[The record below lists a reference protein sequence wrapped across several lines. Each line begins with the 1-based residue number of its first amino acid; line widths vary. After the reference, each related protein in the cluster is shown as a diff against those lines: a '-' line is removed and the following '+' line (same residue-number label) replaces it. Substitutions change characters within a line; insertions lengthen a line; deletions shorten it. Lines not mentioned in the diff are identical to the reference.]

1 MPNIKNSGEL
11 INKYILNT
19 CTREEMDRLLKI
31 IGDEKDEDNI
41 TQILKDHWEEL
52 GESTDTKKLDVE
64 KKFSILMEEIK
75 KEIPVSF
82 IDKKRGNWPR
92 FFAAAAIIIC
102 IISTGAYFLF
112 KSVSLR
118 QIANADKLS
127 KANNKNNDIH
137 PGKNTATLTLSDG
150 TTVILDETQNGTV
163 STQGNTKILKLD
175 NGILS
180 YNASNKG
187 KVVEVLYN
195 TISTPKGGQYQLLLS
210 DGSKVWLN
218 AASSLKFP
226 AAFTGKERKVE
237 LLGEAYFEV
246 AKNENMPF
254 KVKADGM
261 EVEVL
266 GTHFNINSY
275 DDESIVRTTLLEGS
289 VKINGVKSKS
299 FLKPGQQAK
308 LDRDGDIRVINDA
321 DIDEAVAWK
330 EGRFQ
335 FNRADIHEVMRQIAR
350 WYNVNIEYRGIVSS
364 HFGGTISR
372 DVNLSQVLKMLQ
384 LTGEVKFYVED
395 RKVVVIPNV
404 L

>member
-1 MPNIKNSGEL
+1 MPNIENSREL

-19 CTREEMDRLLKI
+19 CTREEMDKLLKI

-41 TQILKDHWEEL
+41 TQMLKDHWEEL
-52 GESTDTKKLDVE
+52 GEKADTKKLDIE
-64 KKFSILMEEIK
+64 KKFSLLMAEIK
-75 KEIPVSF
+75 KEVPVSF
-82 IDKKRGNWPR
+82 IDKNRRNWYR
-92 FFAAAAIIIC
+92 FFAAAAVIIGILF
-102 IISTGAYFLF
+102 TGAYFLF
-112 KSVSLR
+112 KSASSPQV
-118 QIANADKLS
+118 AKADKLTS
-127 KANNKNNDIH
+127 NKNNEIH
-137 PGKNTATLTLSDG
+137 PGKNTAILTLSDG
-150 TTVILDETQNGTV
+150 TTVILDDAQKGTV

-187 KVVEVLYN
+187 KVKEVLYN
-195 TISTPKGGQYQLLLS
+195 TISTPKGGQYQLVLS

-246 AKNENMPF
+246 AKNESMPF
-254 KVKADGM
+254 KVEADGM

-289 VKINGVKSKS
+289 VKINGTKSKS

-308 LDRDGDIRVINDA
+308 LDRDGDIRIVNDA
-321 DIDEAVAWK
+321 DVDEAVAWK

-350 WYNVNIEYRGIVSS
+350 WYNVNIEYKGIISS

-384 LTGEVKFYVED
+384 LTGEVKFHVED

>member
-1 MPNIKNSGEL
+1 MPDKKIIENLVE
-11 INKYILNT
+11 KYILNI
-19 CTREEMDRLLKI
+19 CSREELDALLQI
-31 IGDEKDEDNI
+31 IQNEKQQDAVTE
-41 TQILKDHWEEL
+41 ILKLHWEKFDKQISD
-52 GESTDTKKLDVE
+52 GKLNTED
-64 KKFSILMEEIK
+64 KFSSLMKEIK
-75 KEIPVSF
+75 AETFAVPAANTHKWYI
-82 IDKKRGNWPR
+82 RLA
-92 FFAAAAIIIC
+92 AAAAIAGLIAMGI
-102 IISTGAYFLF
+102 YFF
-112 KSVSLR
+112 LR
-118 QIANADKLS
+118 PDPSMQVAKTENVRS
-127 KANNKNNDIH
+127 GNNNDVL

-150 TTVILDETQNGTV
+150 TTVILDEAQNGTV

-180 YNASNKG
+180 YNASHKG

-195 TISTPKGGQYQLLLS
+195 TISTPKGGQYQVLLS

-226 AAFTGKERKVE
+226 ASFTGKERKVE

-246 AKNENMPF
+246 AKNDNMPF
-254 KVKADGM
+254 KVEADGM

-275 DDESIVRTTLLEGS
+275 DDESTVRTTLLKGS
-289 VKINGVKSKS
+289 VRINGAKSKS

-308 LDRDGDIRVINDA
+308 LERDGDIKIVNNA
-321 DIDEAVAWK
+321 DVDQAVAWK

-350 WYNVNIEYRGIVSS
+350 WYNVIIEYKGIVSS

-372 DVNLSQVLKMLQ
+372 DVNLSQVLEMLQ
-384 LTGEVKFYVED
+384 LTGEVKFHVED
-395 RKVVVIPNV
+395 KKVVVTPNI

>member
-1 MPNIKNSGEL
+1 MPNIENSKEL

-41 TQILKDHWEEL
+41 TQILKDHWENL
-52 GESTDTKKLDVE
+52 GKSNNANQPGVE
-64 KKFSILMEEIK
+64 RKFALLMKEIK
-75 KEIPVSF
+75 KEDSVISIVP
-82 IDKKRGNWPR
+82 DKKRKYR
-92 FFAAAAIIIC
+92 YRRFAAAAIIVG
-102 IISTGAYFLF
+102 IITAGGYFIFNHYPSRQVAKVKNITTGE
-112 KSVSLR
+112 
-118 QIANADKLS
+118 
-127 KANNKNNDIH
+127 NKEIL
-137 PGKNTATLTLSDG
+137 PGKNAATLTLSDG
-150 TTVILDETQNGTV
+150 TTVVLDEVQNGTI
-163 STQGNTKILKLD
+163 STQGNAKILKLS
-175 NGILS
+175 NGTLS
-180 YNASNKG
+180 YNNLNKET
-187 KVVEVLYN
+187 KEVLYN

-218 AASSLKFP
+218 AASSVKFP
-226 AAFTGKERKVE
+226 ATFVGKERKVE

-246 AKNENMPF
+246 AKNRDMPF
-254 KVKADGM
+254 KVNVDGL

-275 DDESIVRTTLLEGS
+275 SDESTVRTTLLEGS
-289 VKINGVKSKS
+289 VKINSSKAKI

-308 LDRDGDIRVINDA
+308 LERDGEVKIINNA
-321 DIDEAVAWK
+321 DLDEVVAWK

-335 FNRADIHEVMRQIAR
+335 FDRADIYTVMRQIKR
-350 WYNVNIEYRGIVSS
+350 WYDVSIEYKGIVSS

-372 DVNLSQVLKMLQ
+372 NVNLSQVLKMLQ
-384 LTGEVKFYVED
+384 LTGEVKFQVED

>member
-1 MPNIKNSGEL
+1 MPDKKIIENLVE
-11 INKYILNT
+11 KYILNI
-19 CTREEMDRLLKI
+19 CSREELDALLQI
-31 IGDEKDEDNI
+31 IQNEKQQDAVTE
-41 TQILKDHWEEL
+41 ILKLHWEKFDKQISDGEL
-52 GESTDTKKLDVE
+52 NTED
-64 KKFSILMEEIK
+64 KFSSLMKEIK
-75 KEIPVSF
+75 AETFAVPAANTHKWYI
-82 IDKKRGNWPR
+82 RLA
-92 FFAAAAIIIC
+92 AAAAIAGLIAMGI
-102 IISTGAYFLF
+102 YFF
-112 KSVSLR
+112 LR
-118 QIANADKLS
+118 PDPSMQVAKTENARS
-127 KANNKNNDIH
+127 GNNNDVL

-150 TTVILDETQNGTV
+150 TTVILDEAKNGTI

-180 YNASNKG
+180 YNASHKG
-187 KVVEVLYN
+187 NVVEVLYN
-195 TISTPKGGQYQLLLS
+195 TISTPKGGQYQVLLS

-226 AAFTGKERKVE
+226 ASFTGKERKVE

-246 AKNENMPF
+246 AKNDKMPF
-254 KVKADGM
+254 KVEADGM

-275 DDESIVRTTLLEGS
+275 DDESTVRTTLLKGS
-289 VKINGVKSKS
+289 VRINGAKSKS

-308 LDRDGDIRVINDA
+308 LERDGDIKIVNNA
-321 DIDEAVAWK
+321 DVDQAVAWK

-350 WYNVNIEYRGIVSS
+350 WYNVSIEYKGIVSS

-372 DVNLSQVLKMLQ
+372 DVNLSQVLEMLQ
-384 LTGEVKFYVED
+384 LTGEVKFHVED
-395 RKVVVIPNV
+395 KKVVVTPNI